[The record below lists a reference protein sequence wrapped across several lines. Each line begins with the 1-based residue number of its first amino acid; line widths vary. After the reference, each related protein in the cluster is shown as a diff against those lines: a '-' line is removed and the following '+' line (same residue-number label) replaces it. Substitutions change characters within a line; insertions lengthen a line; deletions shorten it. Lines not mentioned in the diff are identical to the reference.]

1 MRNGEGS
8 AEATASP
15 SHCNILVLYKEQ
27 LVNLQDLMRNYSSIG
42 VLLNPGIQSLPTV
55 CKTLLRHQFVGSP
68 HLVVHVHLDIVLK
81 KICSTNLFYL
91 FKSTKHKIQIKC
103 LT

>member
-8 AEATASP
+8 AEAMASP
-15 SHCNILVLYKEQ
+15 SHCDILVLYKER
-27 LVNLQDLMRNYSSIG
+27 LVNLQDLMWNYSSIG

-81 KICSTNLFYL
+81 NLFNKFVL
-91 FKSTKHKIQIKC
+91 FI
-103 LT
+103 